1 MKTHLIDRDTMLFV
15 IMVALAAI
23 TIYLLNA

>member
-1 MKTHLIDRDTMLFV
+1 MKTQLIDRDTMLFV